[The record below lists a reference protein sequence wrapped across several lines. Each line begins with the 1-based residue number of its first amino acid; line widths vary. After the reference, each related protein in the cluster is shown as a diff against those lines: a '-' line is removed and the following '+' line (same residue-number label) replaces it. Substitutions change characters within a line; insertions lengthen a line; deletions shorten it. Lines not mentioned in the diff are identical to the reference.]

1 MRIHQ
6 NKSILQALIPLFH
19 LARWFSASRPSQRT
33 KGEGALAKE
42 KRPKQEPG
50 GWGERSGAQS
60 AAVHRLPS
68 GSSPALRWSSVT
80 SRAPSGALPS
90 VTVRE
95 TCRRRL
101 ERETGRSHRWKRA
114 STHVS
119 RSVTGGQGGSFAP
132 SSDARPRLPFPLD
145 ASAVGTASL
154 RTCSR
159 AWPSGAA
166 LRAEARPRARQG
178 RARSLL
184 RAGGQGPREQGPPP
198 SAPAAV
204 FGRHALSRSQ
214 YRCELRTRHTADFG
228 NYSGRAGVKETHE
241 SAFG

>member
-1 MRIHQ
+1 MVFRISSESE
-6 NKSILQALIPLFH
+6 KEGRRRLSKGKAAE
-19 LARWFSASRPSQRT
+19 ARTGRV
-33 KGEGALAKE
+33 GGAI
-42 KRPKQEPG
+42 R
-50 GWGERSGAQS
+50 AQS

-119 RSVTGGQGGSFAP
+119 RSVTGGQGGSFTP

-145 ASAVGTASL
+145 ARAVGTASV

-166 LRAEARPRARQG
+166 LRAEARPRALQG

>member
-1 MRIHQ
+1 MVFRISSESE
-6 NKSILQALIPLFH
+6 K
-19 LARWFSASRPSQRT
+19 
-33 KGEGALAKE
+33 EGRRRLSKE
-42 KRPKQEPG
+42 KAAEARTGRVG
-50 GWGERSGAQS
+50 GAIRAQS

-119 RSVTGGQGGSFAP
+119 RSVTGGQGDSFTP

-145 ASAVGTASL
+145 ARAVGPRPCAPAREHGRPGL
-154 RTCSR
+154 RC
-159 AWPSGAA
+159 
-166 LRAEARPRARQG
+166 ARRRGRG
-178 RARSLL
+178 RAR
-184 RAGGQGPREQGPPP
+184 A
-198 SAPAAV
+198 AAV
-204 FGRHALSRSQ
+204 GSCCRLWPPCAVPKPVPL
-214 YRCELRTRHTADFG
+214 
-228 NYSGRAGVKETHE
+228 
-241 SAFG
+241 